1 MQDLIPFF
9 CPDHLIHQFPAF
21 RLFGQIIK
29 TEVMSPDA
37 FVAQSHVPRRFI
49 QVSPES
55 AIPDRGPFG
64 EQVGKYF
71 YHQVLRLVNV
81 MQIAIDV

>member
-9 CPDHLIHQFPAF
+9 CPDHLIHQFPTF

-37 FVAQSHVPRRFI
+37 FMAQS
-49 QVSPES
+49 
-55 AIPDRGPFG
+55 
-64 EQVGKYF
+64 
-71 YHQVLRLVNV
+71 
-81 MQIAIDV
+81 